1 MPHDVKSYLKGIELV
16 TRPDRVKEKEMWG
29 IVREISNYLIF
40 VSLIVVVVHGNRDYY
55 GFQLKR
61 NMVRNFVE
69 KNNFPNVTTANDFWK
84 WAHSTVVQEL
94 RASFWYN
101 GKPPYGLKGYGM
113 SGKIHFYKLCAS
125 VVKTRAV

>member
-1 MPHDVKSYLKGIELV
+1 
-16 TRPDRVKEKEMWG
+16 MWG

-125 VVKTRAV
+125 VVKPGLYKQLIA